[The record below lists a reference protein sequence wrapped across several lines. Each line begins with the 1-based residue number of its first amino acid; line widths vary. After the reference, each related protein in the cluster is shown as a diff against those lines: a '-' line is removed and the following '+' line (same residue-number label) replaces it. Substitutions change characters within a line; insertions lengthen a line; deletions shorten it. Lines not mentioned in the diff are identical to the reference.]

1 MGDGSMLVRI
11 QQMNKR
17 QQSLAEIES
26 LILLQ
31 NSHIYSLKT
40 CLIYSSIE
48 LQSFVWQFSDLQPGI
63 QVDQTEMYLN
73 SYRRNNVQKTS
84 PCILRKMKTL
94 LYFFSVVK
102 WKA

>member
-31 NSHIYSLKT
+31 NCYIFSQNLSYIFIY
-40 CLIYSSIE
+40 
-48 LQSFVWQFSDLQPGI
+48 
-63 QVDQTEMYLN
+63 
-73 SYRRNNVQKTS
+73 
-84 PCILRKMKTL
+84 
-94 LYFFSVVK
+94 
-102 WKA
+102 

>member
-31 NSHIYSLKT
+31 NSVIYSLKT
-40 CLIYSSIE
+40 CLIYSSTE
-48 LQSFVWQFSDLQPGI
+48 LQSFV
-63 QVDQTEMYLN
+63 
-73 SYRRNNVQKTS
+73 
-84 PCILRKMKTL
+84 
-94 LYFFSVVK
+94 
-102 WKA
+102 